1 MTMTECANRHIYDS
15 DIYATCPYCNN
26 TQNSICFGEE
36 QMEKSRDRAAESR
49 SRTAAIRYAGYEAEE
64 KTKPPFGY
72 PSSHTESAKR
82 YVTDEQHTMPPSDY
96 RAEKRADGRMD
107 YRAEK
112 RKAEDESRTRGMLE
126 KKLGID
132 PVVGWLVCI
141 EGSEKGKDFR
151 VRGKIN
157 IIGSSRS
164 ADICLEKD
172 DTISHTH
179 ARLAYDP
186 RHNVFRLLPGNNTN
200 NIYLNEEP
208 IYEAAI
214 LHSYDVIL
222 LGETTL
228 LFIPLCSERFNWERG
243 LDTFEDR
250 FGDIPGRR
258 T

>member
-1 MTMTECANRHIYDS
+1 
-15 DIYATCPYCNN
+15 
-26 TQNSICFGEE
+26 
-36 QMEKSRDRAAESR
+36 MEKSRDRAAESR
-49 SRTAAIRYAGYEAEE
+49 NRTAAIRYAGYGAEE
-64 KTKPPFGY
+64 KTRPPFGY
-72 PSSHTESAKR
+72 PSSHTESAKQ
-82 YVTDEQHTMPPSDY
+82 YVAEEQHTIPPSDY
-96 RAEKRADGRMD
+96 RAEKRTDGRMD
-107 YRAEK
+107 SSAEK
-112 RKAEDESRTRGMLE
+112 RKALESRTRGMLE

-141 EGSEKGKDFR
+141 EGSEKGKDFC

-157 IIGSSRS
+157 IIGSSS
-164 ADICLEKD
+164 GADICLTKD

-186 RHNVFRLLPGNNTN
+186 RHNVFRLLPGNNMN

-214 LHSYDVIL
+214 LHSYDVIV

-243 LDTFEDR
+243 LDTWKDR
-250 FGDIPGRR
+250 LGDTSERR
-258 T
+258 I